1 MPQDWKEAN
10 VTPIYKKGTKSSP
23 GNYRPVSLTSI
34 SCKLMESILRD
45 AIKDSQHG
53 FMKDKLCVTNLLEFL
68 EKATTVV
75 DGGEGFDVI
84 YLDFAKAFDKVPR
97 ERLLNKVR
105 AHCIRGSV
113 LGWIR
118 GWLTGR
124 RQRVVLNG
132 RFSSWEDVLLGFHRE
147 VSLAL
152 SFS

>member
-1 MPQDWKEAN
+1 
-10 VTPIYKKGTKSSP
+10 
-23 GNYRPVSLTSI
+23 
-34 SCKLMESILRD
+34 
-45 AIKDSQHG
+45 
-53 FMKDKLCVTNLLEFL
+53 MKDKSCVTNLLEFL

-105 AHCIRGSV
+105 AHGIRGHV

-124 RQRVVLNG
+124 RQRVVLSASSHPG
-132 RFSSWEDVLLGFHRE
+132 RMSCLECSRE